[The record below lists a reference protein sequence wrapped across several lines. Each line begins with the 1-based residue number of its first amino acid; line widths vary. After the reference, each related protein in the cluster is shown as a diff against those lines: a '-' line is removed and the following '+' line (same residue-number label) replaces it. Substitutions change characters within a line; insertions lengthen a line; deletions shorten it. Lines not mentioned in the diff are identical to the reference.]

1 MRDVRY
7 HLQVII
13 MSLEKLTKEEHF
25 PVYAEVYNKYVTALS
40 QYERSEDLLELNKNI
55 AHTTRMLLEA
65 PANNEAL
72 GLKILEEITA
82 LYAAM

>member
-1 MRDVRY
+1 MISISN

-13 MSLEKLTKEEHF
+13 LGLKQLTKEEHF
-25 PVYAEVYNKYVTALS
+25 PAYIELYNKYTIALS
-40 QYERSEDLLELNKNI
+40 QYERSKDLPELKRNVAN
-55 AHTTRMLLEA
+55 TTRILLEA
-65 PANNEAL
+65 PPNNEAL